1 MTIPG
6 ATIMANEYE
15 FDDDFEYEYPDED
28 NDIER
33 FHSSGK
39 KNRNNVRNRIEYL
52 MEKKRLR
59 SMMDTSDSYYDDD

>member
-1 MTIPG
+1 
-6 ATIMANEYE
+6 
-15 FDDDFEYEYPDED
+15 